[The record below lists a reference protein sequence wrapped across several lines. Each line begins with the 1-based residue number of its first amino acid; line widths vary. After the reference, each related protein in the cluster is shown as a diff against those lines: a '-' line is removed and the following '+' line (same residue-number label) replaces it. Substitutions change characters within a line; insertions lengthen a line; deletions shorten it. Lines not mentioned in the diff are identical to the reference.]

1 MSESKENPCPDC
13 GEMVRVNSLRCWN
26 CGAFMNPELE
36 EKYLE
41 MQSKPQE
48 TIYSDLPDGE
58 ISSLPEDASIE
69 SGGDDDFE
77 LSMPTKTPAVVKD
90 AGEAGALPSD
100 PNDPS
105 STSPDSKRSTDDS
118 PGEASG
124 EDIFNIAMKD
134 EKQLQKQRRK
144 RAQRG
149 GMKTPGGG
157 LIIFCPYGCRI
168 VVKESHRGMQ
178 GKCPECRAPFI
189 VPVDPPDFRKEKAA
203 DSAEGEAATATGF
216 EGWLPDL
223 HLHTVNP
230 EKLKLKADSLLKEFA
245 QADFGFSDDQLVVAV
260 YTKKAR
266 AAIGKG
272 DDKDDPRATLKAD
285 LQAGKKLEDLDLAE
299 KFSFTKDDLA
309 QIKVV
314 QPVASRTD
322 SIFHGITVFGE
333 GRISIQL
340 PHVDG
345 KNEILYVSMGMTE
358 FWEFKNLAEEKF
370 GVATLGD
377 GAGIPTEHDYENY
390 RCHFL
395 ETQIKALKNLEF
407 YKADQSIELEAV
419 GYQCGKCQAT
429 VSEEGRKREGLG
441 GKTAKGIPKAKCPK
455 CSNKMG
461 DNTLYGIKEPEEKPA
476 TAGAT

>member
-1 MSESKENPCPDC
+1 MSESKESPCPDC

-26 CGAFMNPELE
+26 CGAFMNPKLE

-41 MQSKPQE
+41 MQAKPQQ
-48 TIYSDLPDGE
+48 TIFSDLPDSE
-58 ISSLPEDASIE
+58 VSSLADDSSAEE
-69 SGGDDDFE
+69 GGDDDFE
-77 LSMPTKTPAVVKD
+77 LSMPSKAPAVSND
-90 AGEAGALPSD
+90 AGALPSD
-100 PNDPS
+100 LNDPA
-105 STSPDSKRSTDDS
+105 STDPESKRSSEGSPVEATGDD
-118 PGEASG
+118 
-124 EDIFNIAMKD
+124 ILNIAMKD

-178 GKCPECRAPFI
+178 GKCPECRAPFV
-189 VPVDPPDFRKEKAA
+189 VPVDPPNFRKEKTSD
-203 DSAEGEAATATGF
+203 DSSGKAATTEAF
-216 EGWLPDL
+216 EGWLSDL
-223 HLHTVNP
+223 HLHNVNP
-230 EKLKLKADSLLKEFA
+230 EKLKLKADSLLKEFTL
-245 QADFGFSDDQLVVAV
+245 ADFGFSEDQLVVAV

-266 AAIGKG
+266 AALGKSDG
-272 DDKDDPRATLKAD
+272 KNDPRSALKAE
-285 LQAGKKLEDLDLAE
+285 LQAGKKVENPDLAE
-299 KFSFTKDDLA
+299 KYTFSKDDLS

-314 QPVASRTD
+314 QPVASRAD

-340 PHVDG
+340 PHVEG
-345 KNEILYVSMGMTE
+345 KTEILYVSMGLTQ
-358 FWEFKNLAEEKF
+358 FWEFQKLVEEKY
-370 GVATLGD
+370 GVTSLGA
-377 GAGIPTEHDYENY
+377 GAGIPSEHEYASY

-407 YKADQSIELEAV
+407 YKADETVELEAV

-429 VSEEGRKREGLG
+429 VSEEGRKRESLG

-455 CSNKMG
+455 CSSKMG
-461 DNTLYGIKEPEEKPA
+461 DNTLYGIKQEAEEPA